1 MSSFIIKI
9 LDRLKAST
17 GVDPILVDSKMGY
30 SQTFSAADLTDN
42 EFITKAIGMSFAAG
56 VPTLSVPVINAGTPI
71 PYFIDITLYSG
82 ITETSEVITKATS
95 YDAITGLATGRLQ
108 VWNDMVVEEQDTVGD
123 GSGTFTGWNIYG
135 HDDGSG
141 NFKEDTYVILKG

>member
-1 MSSFIIKI
+1 MSSLIIKI
-9 LDRLKAST
+9 IDRIKAST
-17 GVDPILVDSKMGY
+17 GIARILSDSKMGY
-30 SQTFSAADLTDN
+30 SNTYTAADLADN
-42 EFITKAIGMSFAAG
+42 DFITKAIGQSFAAG
-56 VPTLSVPVINAGTPI
+56 VPTLSVPVINTGTPI
-71 PYFIDITLYSG
+71 PYFIDISLYTG

-95 YDAITGLATGRLQ
+95 YDPITGIATGRLQ

-123 GSGTFTGWNIYG
+123 GTGTFTGWNIYG